1 MHQPN
6 DPTGQP
12 PARTALPPPA
22 STATPR
28 PISFSSS
35 PLPILV
41 SSPVQNAHRPPTPA
55 EPMIISPPNAA
66 FGTFGVTRSPFTP
79 MQAMPTIA
87 DTLSDLAPCTAS
99 INRPLFMSGN
109 TPQFPSH
116 YRSLDPTVPRGVR
129 SKLTQRELNSLD
141 EWLGEGVQMMVPRD
155 NHNMVEPPNNRAMA
169 THYHAIQG
177 DSSPA
182 SSLDAARL
190 RPSTPFS
197 PPESQPTEYDPHDP
211 LFARGHSA
219 NSHPRPLHPHHPD
232 HIDFIRRGATHEAT
246 LKELEALRT
255 THTTLQHPYSALQSD
270 LEKQQA
276 AHTRALES
284 AIDDWQGTEDFSR
297 AAGDY
302 ACSRMPGLL
311 RYWLSSPDRS
321 SQGMVDV
328 MSGCITG
335 WKLPEYLP
343 LRRPPAP
350 IMPASTTTPADGFLI
365 SPERVGATSSVAL
378 PSNPVGGS
386 GAVGS
391 LDPSSTLHG
400 IWFLVRSS
408 EEIERE
414 METGL
419 SFGTEEGRSNG
430 DAKFDDD
437 GLQKRTGTMMTAGA
451 HIITGVIGSGVL
463 SLAWAFAQLGWIAG
477 AVSLLAFAIITCYT
491 SILLVDCYRSPNG
504 TRNYTYM
511 AAVTTY
517 LGGLNVKVCGTAH
530 AISKS
535 NCYHKY
541 GHDAACERTN
551 NTYTILFGVAQIILS
566 QIPNFHKLSFLS
578 IVAAVMSFAYSS
590 IGLGLSI
597 DRIATDQSRLVKCRQ
612 DVENLC
618 GTWRHCDTIKASP
631 KENKVMK
638 QATFAGILIST
649 VFYMLCGVLGYAAF
663 GNHAPSNFLTGFGFY
678 DPFWLVD
685 LANVCII
692 VHLLGAYQV
701 FTQPLFAFVEER
713 CKRRW
718 PESRFVN
725 QETAIE
731 VPCLPRMSFSAFRLV
746 WRSAYVVVITLIS
759 MLLPFFND
767 FVGLIGAAAFWPLTV
782 YLPIQMYIARAKIRR
797 LCFAWI
803 WLQVLSMVC
812 FVISVLAAAGS
823 IRGLIKSV
831 KRFQPFHVES

>member
-1 MHQPN
+1 M
-6 DPTGQP
+6 
-12 PARTALPPPA
+12 AR
-22 STATPR
+22 
-28 PISFSSS
+28 
-35 PLPILV
+35 
-41 SSPVQNAHRPPTPA
+41 
-55 EPMIISPPNAA
+55 
-66 FGTFGVTRSPFTP
+66 
-79 MQAMPTIA
+79 
-87 DTLSDLAPCTAS
+87 
-99 INRPLFMSGN
+99 
-109 TPQFPSH
+109 
-116 YRSLDPTVPRGVR
+116 
-129 SKLTQRELNSLD
+129 
-141 EWLGEGVQMMVPRD
+141 
-155 NHNMVEPPNNRAMA
+155 
-169 THYHAIQG
+169 
-177 DSSPA
+177 
-182 SSLDAARL
+182 
-190 RPSTPFS
+190 
-197 PPESQPTEYDPHDP
+197 
-211 LFARGHSA
+211 SA
-219 NSHPRPLHPHHPD
+219 
-232 HIDFIRRGATHEAT
+232 
-246 LKELEALRT
+246 K
-255 THTTLQHPYSALQSD
+255 
-270 LEKQQA
+270 
-276 AHTRALES
+276 
-284 AIDDWQGTEDFSR
+284 
-297 AAGDY
+297 
-302 ACSRMPGLL
+302 LL
-311 RYWLSSPDRS
+311 RGSPTHSS
-321 SQGMVDV
+321 
-328 MSGCITG
+328 
-335 WKLPEYLP
+335 
-343 LRRPPAP
+343 
-350 IMPASTTTPADGFLI
+350 
-365 SPERVGATSSVAL
+365 
-378 PSNPVGGS
+378 
-386 GAVGS
+386 
-391 LDPSSTLHG
+391 
-400 IWFLVRSS
+400 
-408 EEIERE
+408 
-414 METGL
+414 GL

-477 AVSLLAFAIITCYT
+477 AFSLLAFAIITCYT
-491 SILLVDCYRSPNG
+491 SILLADCYRSPDG

-517 LGGLNVKVCGTAH
+517 LGGLNVKVCGTAQYSNLVGAAISYTITTALSMS

-541 GHDAACERTN
+541 GHDADCRRTN
-551 NTYTILFGVAQIILS
+551 NNYTILFGVAQIILS

-597 DRIATDQSRLVKCRQ
+597 DRITS
-612 DVENLC
+612 
-618 GTWRHCDTIKASP
+618 TYDTIKASP

-731 VPCLPRMSFSAFRLV
+731 VPCLPRLSFSAFRLV
-746 WRSAYVVVITLIS
+746 WRSAYVVVITLVS